1 MPEILLN
8 KESFEQLNGR
18 FESVFNA
25 AENAS
30 DYACRAERKQ
40 QILFLADL
48 NKIMLSEQSNAIRSI
63 MGTIVQSF
71 SDVDDENRKKAEEIR
86 DVIIGSPGYVVFSDG
101 SYSSGGGGYS
111 SGGGGNGAFGGG
123 GGGGG
128 VRGSETSGNGFAQ
141 DVLDELRNLP
151 NDIVEG
157 WRTCRDVTAWY
168 NSLPEDLRY
177 IVDKA
182 ASSICK
188 WIDPSGDLN
197 TTLHL
202 VHDVFSANTG
212 LDAIGSIVDVFAK
225 AGGKVL
231 GKSVGGF
238 APDIS
243 FACSCLGDYAT
254 GFIESAMGVVKGD
267 TIPGGIIHAS
277 SEYASQAIRDVLS
290 GNWNDALT
298 DGLLAI
304 GSANAGCGL
313 AVLDGI
319 AQGSANIKNGMADAA
334 ERVFNAIGWNWGNEV
349 IVEEL
354 RADARED
361 ENLVNSIF
369 NVINEGIILF
379 SKR

>member
-40 QILFLADL
+40 QILHLADL
-48 NKIMLSEQSNAIRSI
+48 HKIMISEQSNAIRSI

-86 DVIIGSPGYVVFSDG
+86 DVIIGSPGYAIFSDG
-101 SYSSGGGGYS
+101 GNS
-111 SGGGGNGAFGGG
+111 SGGGGNGGFGSRGGG

-128 VRGSETSGNGFAQ
+128 FRGSETSGNGLAQ

-157 WRTCRDVTAWY
+157 WRNCRDVTAWY

-177 IVDKA
+177 IVEKA
-182 ASSICK
+182 ASSICN
-188 WIDPSGDLN
+188 WIDPNGDLN
-197 TTLHL
+197 TALHL

-212 LDAIGSIVDVFAK
+212 LDAIGSIVDVFSK
-225 AGGKVL
+225 EGGKVL
-231 GKSVGGF
+231 GKTVGGF
-238 APDIS
+238 TPDIS

-254 GFIESAMGVVKGD
+254 GFIESVMGVVKGD
-267 TIPGGIIHAS
+267 TIPGGYIHAS
-277 SEYASQAIRDVLS
+277 GEYASQAIRDVLS

-298 DGLLAI
+298 DGLLAL
-304 GSANAGCGL
+304 GLAKAGCGL
-313 AVLDGI
+313 AVYDGI
-319 AQGSANIKNGMADAA
+319 AQGTGDILNGMADAS

-349 IVEEL
+349 IVGEL
-354 RADARED
+354 RSSAREA
-361 ENLVNSIF
+361 ENIVNSIF
-369 NVINEGIILF
+369 NLINEGIILF
-379 SKR
+379 S